1 MNALFASLLVGG
13 GLGLLIIA
21 QPLGRPRIRLA
32 EFLRRR
38 TSAAW
43 AERSAEDDEDGEP
56 IALPLLGRVL
66 SKPLLRAGR
75 AIDYALRNRGIGNS
89 DQLAADLATVESALT
104 VPAFRGQQLM
114 QAGIAGGALPVL
126 NLIGIHP
133 FGPWP
138 WPLWL
143 LLAAAGWSL
152 PARDLRNRL
161 AKRRELMR
169 LEVASFVNLLVLHIS
184 AGHTLDTALKEV
196 APLFAGP
203 LGVELRRIAVEAETS
218 GRSFE
223 EGLRDLA
230 NRTRIPALQQ
240 IATAWENQREFGTPV
255 SDTLRYIGVTL
266 RQEETL
272 AITEHS
278 AKAQIKVMVLLGG
291 TIFPAFLIMILY
303 PLIVSLFAS
312 LRQI

>member
-1 MNALFASLLVGG
+1 ELYAEQDESGG
-13 GLGLLIIA
+13 
-21 QPLGRPRIRLA
+21 
-32 EFLRRR
+32 EVV
-38 TSAAW
+38 
-43 AERSAEDDEDGEP
+43 
-56 IALPLLGRVL
+56 LPLLGRFL

-75 AIDYALRNRGIGNS
+75 AIDYALRNRGIGDS
-89 DQLAADLATVESALT
+89 EQLAADLETVESTLT

-114 QAGIAGGALPVL
+114 QASITGSTLPVL
-126 NLIGIHP
+126 NLIGINP

-143 LLAAAGWSL
+143 VLAAGGWVL
-152 PARDLRNRL
+152 PIQDLRSKL
-161 AKRRELMR
+161 AKRREMMQ
-169 LEVASFVNLLVLHIS
+169 LELSSFVNLLVLHVS

-218 GRSFE
+218 GRPFE

-230 NRTRIPALQQ
+230 NRTRISALQQ
-240 IATAWENQREFGTPV
+240 ISTAWENQREFGTSV

-272 AITEHS
+272 AISEHS
-278 AKAQIKVMVLLGG
+278 ARAQTKMMLLLGG
-291 TIFPAFLIMILY
+291 TIFPAFLIMVLY